1 MYCSPPSYLSHI
13 ELPVGH
19 LRKRC
24 FRMSLP
30 PRFSLVVLDWRND
43 TDGFQ
48 GYTVTGVAQ
57 LPGSKYTC
65 GEVEIND
72 CHTQQQLEDFIADHR
87 NRVRTGGKDSLL
99 GRWEFLGR
107 ADA

>member
-1 MYCSPPSYLSHI
+1 
-13 ELPVGH
+13 
-19 LRKRC
+19 
-24 FRMSLP
+24 MSLP